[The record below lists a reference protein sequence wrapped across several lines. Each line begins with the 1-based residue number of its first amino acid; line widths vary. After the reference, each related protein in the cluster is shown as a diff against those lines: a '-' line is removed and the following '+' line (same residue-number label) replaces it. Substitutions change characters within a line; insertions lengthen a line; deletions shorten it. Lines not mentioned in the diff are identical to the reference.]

1 MTSNLKP
8 ALAGIALSALGAASA
23 LAGGNCQGSHCY
35 RLVTT
40 PAEYGTVSEQVMV
53 SPERRIPRYVPGVYD
68 TVHEKVMVR
77 PERAIAHHVP
87 AQVQT
92 VAEKVMVAPA
102 RKVWQ
107 VTRGPHGEPIGCWVE
122 IPAQYAVQHRQVVVR
137 EASVRHEVIPAE
149 YAVRARKVMVP
160 RRRRRMRSSRAVSDR
175 ASSGRGAPVEP
186 ALAAGRARVLR
197 FFFSPQGSLETQ
209 NPAPAGVL
217 FWAGWF
223 LLLAA
228 SLHGAQEKA
237 RCPSGTASGE
247 MRLELGDRAETARTG
262 GRFRQH
268 RAIGEHRVGRL
279 ANVADADNAF
289 IRDGMAGHILGLR
302 VLLRRCVTSR
312 QLIFRRSLIREI
324 GQWCSRGL
332 GGQRRLVRLARMRG
346 LMLRGDKHSRF
357 RQGRGGR
364 FIFPLCH
371 QRTPQLLERV
381 FLGILRVSQ
390 MVCIAAPV

>member
-149 YAVRARKVMVP
+149 YAVRARKVMVSP
-160 RRRRRMRSSRAVSDR
+160 PQTTHEVIPAQYQTVHRQVVVRPSSQHWQ
-175 ASSGRGAPVEP
+175 PV
-186 ALAAGRARVLR
+186 GRAY
-197 FFFSPQGSLETQ
+197 
-209 NPAPAGVL
+209 
-217 FWAGWF
+217 
-223 LLLAA
+223 
-228 SLHGAQEKA
+228 
-237 RCPSGTASGE
+237 
-247 MRLELGDRAETARTG
+247 
-262 GRFRQH
+262 
-268 RAIGEHRVGRL
+268 
-279 ANVADADNAF
+279 
-289 IRDGMAGHILGLR
+289 
-302 VLLRRCVTSR
+302 
-312 QLIFRRSLIREI
+312 
-324 GQWCSRGL
+324 
-332 GGQRRLVRLARMRG
+332 
-346 LMLRGDKHSRF
+346 
-357 RQGRGGR
+357 
-364 FIFPLCH
+364 
-371 QRTPQLLERV
+371 
-381 FLGILRVSQ
+381 
-390 MVCIAAPV
+390 